1 MAIFQVAEELILGT
15 RMKRISERFLSDV
28 SVIYR
33 ESGIDFEPSWFGVF
47 FLLDRYKTL
56 TVSEIASNLDITQSG
71 ASQIISIL
79 EKKHLVELHLD
90 NSDKRKKSIIF
101 TQDGFELLK
110 KLKPIWKLM
119 RSNMKAMMNEGESSK
134 YLLDAL
140 SELEE
145 SFKNRSLAERV
156 LDTLKGSVY
165 TVSAFEIKHYNSL
178 KKLIFHWAFNFYAP
192 SFINSLRPTL
202 KRNKSSI
209 TIALKDREIV
219 AAVVGIEDKNTLN
232 IILCDREDVDNRIL
246 INLFENYIKENRK
259 PIQQIELDA
268 DKITIRHILDANNFS
283 LKKEICFEDS
293 QKTLAVYERGCE
305 N

>member
-1 MAIFQVAEELILGT
+1 
-15 RMKRISERFLSDV
+15 
-28 SVIYR
+28 
-33 ESGIDFEPSWFGVF
+33 
-47 FLLDRYKTL
+47 
-56 TVSEIASNLDITQSG
+56 
-71 ASQIISIL
+71 
-79 EKKHLVELHLD
+79 
-90 NSDKRKKSIIF
+90 
-101 TQDGFELLK
+101 
-110 KLKPIWKLM
+110 M

-192 SFINSLRPTL
+192 SFINSLKPTL

-219 AAVVGIEDKNTLN
+219 AAVVGIEDNNKLN
-232 IILCDREDVDNRIL
+232 IVLCDREDVDNRIL